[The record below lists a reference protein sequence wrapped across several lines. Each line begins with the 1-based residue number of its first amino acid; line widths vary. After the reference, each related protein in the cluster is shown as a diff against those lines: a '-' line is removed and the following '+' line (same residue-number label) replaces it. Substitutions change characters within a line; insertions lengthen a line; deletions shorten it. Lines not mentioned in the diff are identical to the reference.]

1 MLGSVVLLTI
11 LLMPPPPL
19 TATLGLADGKP
30 ATLALEACKLKAL
43 PTTLPAGG
51 RGVGAVIMTGV

>member
-11 LLMPPPPL
+11 LLMLPPL
-19 TATLGLADGKP
+19 TATLGLTDGKP

-51 RGVGAVIMTGV
+51 IGVGAVIMTGV